1 MVAFVSSQ
9 HRERF
14 VAKSALPADHSA
26 HTARRPPPAARRPP
40 PAARRP
46 PHTAHRTPHTAHRTP
61 HTAHRFAAPKE
72 KAPEGA
78 FKMLR
83 LVRQA
88 D

>member
-14 VAKSALPADHSA
+14 VAKSALPGDHSA
-26 HTARRPPPAARRPP
+26 
-40 PAARRP
+40 
-46 PHTAHRTPHTAHRTP
+46 HTAHRTPHTAHRTP

>member
-14 VAKSALPADHSA
+14 VAKSALPVDHSA
-26 HTARRPPPAARRPP
+26 HTAHRT
-40 PAARRP
+40 